1 MAVSLK
7 RLCELCPDLELLAGA
22 NGVPNT
28 PVRWMHTV
36 ETEEVASFLRG
47 QELVF
52 ITGSGIGGPDQLA
65 PLVES
70 IYDEFAS
77 AVVVNTGPYIS
88 RVPEDVVT
96 FCDAHDLPL
105 FQIPWSVHIPDIMY
119 TISRE
124 IIDHDRWASQVA
136 ISLSSIIQYPDQA
149 ELHVHTLRQEGITHR
164 GPYCVA
170 VFHLEGILP
179 GSARDDQMR
188 AVRRMVENEL
198 AAHEWKAIPLEISG
212 RYALVFPQEG
222 KNAVRE
228 MLEQIVTSINT
239 LLFNNA
245 TICCALGS
253 RVEQLAHLSK
263 SFRQALDISLLQSA
277 HSAAV
282 PVADYETMGAFR
294 LLLGLDDMGVLADY
308 HATTLKPLEE
318 HDRREGTE
326 FTELLQLYLARGGS
340 IKAVAEELYV
350 HRNTVGYRIG
360 HIERILGR
368 DLSDFASREELSLAF
383 HVRDILRAHA
393 DPALLEP

>member
-7 RLCELCPDLELLAGA
+7 RLCKLCPDLELLAGA
-22 NGVPNT
+22 DGVPNT

-52 ITGSGIGGPDQLA
+52 ITGSGIGSPDHLA

-88 RVPEDVVT
+88 RIPEDVVA
-96 FCDAHDLPL
+96 FCDTHDFPL

-119 TISRE
+119 TFSRE
-124 IIDHDRWASQVA
+124 IIDHERWASQVA
-136 ISLSSIIQYPDQA
+136 TSLRGIIQYPDQA
-149 ELHVHTLRQEGITHR
+149 ELHAHTLRQEGVTHG
-164 GPYCVA
+164 GPYRAA

-198 AAHEWKAIPLEISG
+198 AANEWKAIPLEISG

-222 KNAVRE
+222 TSTARD
-228 MLEQIVTSINT
+228 MLEQIVTSCNT
-239 LLFNNA
+239 LLFNSA
-245 TICCALGS
+245 TICCALGG
-253 RVEQLAHLSK
+253 RVERLTDLSK
-263 SFRQALDISLLQSA
+263 SFRQALDISLLQGSR
-277 HSAAV
+277 SAAV
-282 PVADYETMGAFR
+282 PVADYDTMGALR

-308 HATTLKPLEE
+308 HASTLKPLEE
-318 HDRREGTE
+318 HDRHEGTE
-326 FTELLQLYLARGGS
+326 FTELLRLYLAHGGS

-350 HRNTVGYRIG
+350 HRNTVGYRIE

-368 DLSDFASREELSLAF
+368 DLSDFTSREELSLAF

-393 DPALLEP
+393 DPALLES